1 MSRSVDYL
9 TGAQIVVYKSVHD
22 LPDDEWAF
30 SDFLEDIEYQLIE
43 MIPSLSSVK
52 DCWDGRET
60 HIILENGLCEIG
72 VSEYMGLVSISIRP
86 KEEGNDYS
94 NITGIATKWIESIR
108 PKFEKIG
115 DLVKIGTF
123 SNGEAMFRRVEDK
136 QLISSKEGVCQWA

>member
-1 MSRSVDYL
+1 MSRSVDCL
-9 TGAQIVVYKSVHD
+9 TGAQIVVYKYIYIVDWLRVS
-22 LPDDEWAF
+22 A
-30 SDFLEDIEYQLIE
+30 
-43 MIPSLSSVK
+43 PSLQECQRRDS
-52 DCWDGRET
+52 RET
-60 HIILENGLCEIG
+60 AIILENGLCEIG
-72 VSEYMGLVSISIRP
+72 MSEYCGLVSISIRP

-123 SNGEAMFRRVEDK
+123 SNGEATFRRVEDK